1 MLGISRPQPDPE
13 RAQKLLL
20 LPSSL
25 CAPVSAGMMF
35 KRDNDD
41 DSGGPSPQH
50 QQPLPWLR
58 VKDVAALL
66 LESPANLH
74 DSRGFFFFSPENRSS
89 L

>member
-1 MLGISRPQPDPE
+1 
-13 RAQKLLL
+13 
-20 LPSSL
+20 
-25 CAPVSAGMMF
+25 MMF

-74 DSRGFFFFSPENRSS
+74 DSRGFFFFFLQKIEALCDLIKPQKLKSRFGYARSFCS
-89 L
+89 G